1 MIQDRI
7 EKKFKGDKA
16 TTKNQFDENNQ
27 PLFSSSN
34 ATPDQLLIYEV
45 NGKFVRENLL
55 IRPEEIN
62 NFKAINMKNQEDLKI
77 RRPRKI
83 SYFSGTLGMG
93 L

>member
-1 MIQDRI
+1 MIQDKI

-34 ATPDQLLIYEV
+34 ETPDQLLIYEV

-55 IRPEEIN
+55 VRREEIY
-62 NFKAINMKNQEDLKI
+62 NFKAINMRNLEDFKFI
-77 RRPRKI
+77 KPTKI